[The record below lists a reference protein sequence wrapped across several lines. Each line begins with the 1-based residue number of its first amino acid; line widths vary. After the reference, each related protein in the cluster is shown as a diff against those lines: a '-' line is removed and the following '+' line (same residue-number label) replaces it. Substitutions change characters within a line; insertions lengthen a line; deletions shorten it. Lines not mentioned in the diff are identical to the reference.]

1 MTESTNGSAQP
12 AAHLGLNL
20 GQGGSDPGS
29 AGSSRQPPARQQQPS
44 PPPTQA
50 AQQPPQQPQ
59 QPVAPPPAQPPAQ
72 PAAQPEPARGQPA
85 QQHPEQ
91 QAAPAVPQ
99 QDQQPAARAE
109 DPVQEGQARG
119 AVHAAAA
126 PSVDLVAAIRDPN
139 FLALWQQQLGNTAT
153 SVADP
158 VAPTVGTLPV
168 APVSR
173 RRELGPIV
181 PGFRADPYARREY
194 CFFILSSPPL
204 SPLPRRIAEAFAAG
218 DYIPYT
224 QLNPREFA
232 ASGHTQEFF
241 FGEGGV
247 LQARSLD
254 SRNDR
259 FISLE
264 RWMLASQIAV
274 TETRRYQGEA
284 RATAL
289 EKHHANVQTICGQY
303 TWPIARE
310 YDIRQRQVAACDSR
324 HDLAGFDRDLIIFI
338 IADNLAHPPPP
349 PPTAPPT
356 QPKRP
361 RDNDKDS
368 LAPPRKRTS
377 GGGASLSSTLCF
389 RCGTVGHLPNSCT
402 AAVTSAGKP
411 VEALMGGRHSN
422 SLRSTSGQCY
432 CFQFARSSACSY
444 TDNCRNLHACSICRS
459 SEHGAAACSSKA

>member
-91 QAAPAVPQ
+91 QLAPAVPQ

-139 FLALWQQQLGNTAT
+139 FLALWQQQLGNAAT
-153 SVADP
+153 SAADP

-168 APVSR
+168 VPVSR

-204 SPLPRRIAEAFAAG
+204 SSGRPPLPPTFLR
-218 DYIPYT
+218 P
-224 QLNPREFA
+224 
-232 ASGHTQEFF
+232 
-241 FGEGGV
+241 
-247 LQARSLD
+247 
-254 SRNDR
+254 
-259 FISLE
+259 
-264 RWMLASQIAV
+264 
-274 TETRRYQGEA
+274 
-284 RATAL
+284 
-289 EKHHANVQTICGQY
+289 
-303 TWPIARE
+303 
-310 YDIRQRQVAACDSR
+310 
-324 HDLAGFDRDLIIFI
+324 
-338 IADNLAHPPPP
+338 HPPRHNVNLSPP
-349 PPTAPPT
+349 PSGAHRTFLPPSS
-356 QPKRP
+356 P
-361 RDNDKDS
+361 S
-368 LAPPRKRTS
+368 LLPFTS
-377 GGGASLSSTLCF
+377 PLLGLTSPQHLLLC
-389 RCGTVGHLPNSCT
+389 CPHC
-402 AAVTSAGKP
+402 
-411 VEALMGGRHSN
+411 
-422 SLRSTSGQCY
+422 
-432 CFQFARSSACSY
+432 
-444 TDNCRNLHACSICRS
+444 NLTC
-459 SEHGAAACSSKA
+459 